1 MSTNK
6 TWAVFKR
13 EFTEQVRTK
22 MFLIGTLF
30 GPVMILALMFL
41 PLLFLRAGGGKE
53 RQIVIVDAT
62 GTDLGADVST
72 ALSVPMIAGGQG
84 APIGPGVYHTEVRA
98 IDPATWESTE
108 EALQA
113 SIEDEAI
120 DGYLYLPRGVEEEG
134 EALYVGKTVGMA
146 TESEMRRAVQ
156 TPIQAR
162 RLDQAGI
169 SQEVVARAMRPV
181 SVSTRKAGQEDDEA
195 ANPESLFIF
204 AQLIAF
210 SIYLVVIL
218 YGQAVLRGV
227 LEEKR
232 DRIVEVILSS
242 VRASKLMFGKILGI
256 GAAGLLQM
264 AIWTLFGVIAMTWGV
279 DYLRERGTA
288 VTDVVPDLGP
298 MVAVAFL
305 IFFFGGFLVFSALF
319 AAVGAIATTDQ
330 EAQQLSFIPMLPLMI
345 GFFMMFT
352 GLTDPENSVFRMG
365 SLVPFTSPMVMPVRV
380 AMTDVP
386 IGEFLLSVALLILT
400 VVLVTWAAAKI
411 YSIGILSTGKKPTM
425 AEVWRWL
432 RTA

>member
-1 MSTNK
+1 MATSR

-13 EFTEQVRTK
+13 EFSEQVRTK
-22 MFLIGTLF
+22 MFIIGTLF
-30 GPVMILALMFL
+30 GPVMIVAIMFL
-41 PLLFLRAGGGKE
+41 PLLFLRAGGGSE
-53 RQIVIVDAT
+53 RDVVIVDAT
-62 GTDLGADVST
+62 HTGLGDEVAT
-72 ALSVPMIAGGQG
+72 ALALPMLAGGQG
-84 APIGPGVYHTEVRA
+84 GPVGPGVYHTDV
-98 IDPATWESTE
+98 IDIDATEWEATRESLNQRLEAE
-108 EALQA
+108 E
-113 SIEDEAI
+113 I
-120 DGYLYLPRGVEEEG
+120 DGYLYLPPRVEDDA
-134 EALYVGKTVGMA
+134 EALYVGKTIGIA
-146 TESEMRRAVQ
+146 TESEIRRAVQ

-162 RLDQAGI
+162 RLDEAGI
-169 SQEVVARAMRPV
+169 SQEIVSEAMRPV
-181 SVSTRKAGQEDDEA
+181 SVAARKHGKEGDA

-232 DRIVEVILSS
+232 DRIVEVVLSS
-242 VRASKLMFGKILGI
+242 VRASMLMFGKIMGI

-264 AIWTLFGVIAMTWGV
+264 AIWTLFGAVAMTWGV
-279 DYLRERGTA
+279 DFLRERGQQ

-305 IFFFGGFLVFSALF
+305 IFFFGGFLVYSALF

-330 EAQQLSFIPMLPLMI
+330 EAQQLSFVPMLPLMI
-345 GFFMMFT
+345 GFFMMFA

-365 SLVPFTSPMVMPVRV
+365 SMVPLTSPMVMPVRV

-386 IGEFLLSVALLILT
+386 MGEFTLSVALLIVT
-400 VVLVTWAAAKI
+400 VGAATWAAAKI